1 MTASR
6 SRVSSPASAPTNAAE
21 VMMRSPRNDPDT
33 SMTNGDN
40 VFEVHSTSTALALD
54 GKTHY
59 NEW

>member
-1 MTASR
+1 MTGQKKWRTLSDAD
-6 SRVSSPASAPTNAAE
+6 E
-21 VMMRSPRNDPDT
+21 PDAVGT
-33 SMTNGDN
+33 ESQDEAN